1 MPKFK
6 LKYLSGLD
14 GEKCR
19 IDNFPNFHSTGS
31 ISGMKKLYYGESAL
45 LVKCGSY
52 IFNVTSE
59 PHIYHNIAKNN
70 PYKTN

>member
-1 MPKFK
+1 MQKFK
-6 LKYLSGLD
+6 LKYLSKLD
-14 GEKCR
+14 GEKCN
-19 IDNFPNFHSTGS
+19 IDNFPNFHYTGS
-31 ISGMKKLYYGESAL
+31 ISGMKKQYYGESAL